1 MVHIV
6 ICDNKTC
13 ELSKILEGNKTM
25 LIRGADGRKL
35 PHSRVFFDD
44 ELYFTEKGSQKITA
58 KSKVLDVQNFVKLP
72 NDEIDKILDDNEC
85 KLSLTKEQKE
95 KYHKRCLCLVEFGT
109 IEKIEPIAFVP
120 PRPTEDWV
128 LLDDIQALTTS

>member
-25 LIRGADGRKL
+25 LIRGADGRKP

-72 NDEIDKILDDNEC
+72 NDEIDKILDDNEF

-109 IEKIEPIAFVP
+109 IEKIEPITFVP
-120 PRPTEDWV
+120 SRPTEDWV